1 MYSTSVCVLMYV
13 VVKGDGGVGLAMLCL
28 VGTMYVC
35 R

>member
-13 VVKGDGGVGLAMLCL
+13 VVKGDGGAMLCL